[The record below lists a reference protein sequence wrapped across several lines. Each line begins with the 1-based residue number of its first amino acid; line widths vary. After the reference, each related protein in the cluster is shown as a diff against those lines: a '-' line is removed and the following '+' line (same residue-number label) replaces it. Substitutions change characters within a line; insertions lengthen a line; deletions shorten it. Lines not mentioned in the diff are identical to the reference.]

1 MTTPLHLLYKNEYV
15 SFIRFLCKDI
25 NEQAATDMFMNMTKK
40 LQAMLVKPSSN
51 NENQNPNASNANSRK
66 N

>member
-1 MTTPLHLLYKNEYV
+1 MTTPQHLLYKNEYV
-15 SFIRFLCKDI
+15 SFIRFICKDI

-40 LQAMLVKPSSN
+40 LQAMLVKPS
-51 NENQNPNASNANSRK
+51 ANSE